1 MLKVATFT
9 KSLSVVHLSAKWFLA
24 ATKASISTRRV
35 VAQGPARPTNKSQ
48 APHVQASISEKSR
61 IGSWNFALASILI
74 LNMEFRDDIALK
86 GDNPDNAAR
95 ENSA

>member
-9 KSLSVVHLSAKWFLA
+9 KSLSVVHLSAKWSLA

-35 VAQGPARPTNKSQ
+35 VA
-48 APHVQASISEKSR
+48 HVQASISEKNR

-95 ENSA
+95 ENPA